1 VRDSTDGA
9 TRGIEQSIPTVT
21 RCCITA
27 GTLHFRRLDDS
38 LVQVFEE
45 GTERTLG
52 KAFADGIVRHRDW
65 AAKVRV
71 RIIFKDGSV
80 CLVGDVDIA

>member
-1 VRDSTDGA
+1 MRNSTDGA
-9 TRGIEQSIPTVT
+9 TQGVGIEQGVPTVT

-45 GTERTLG
+45 GTQ
-52 KAFADGIVRHRDW
+52 
-65 AAKVRV
+65 
-71 RIIFKDGSV
+71 
-80 CLVGDVDIA
+80 